1 MLNWHSF
8 PLAVSIAGLLALTA
22 CSSGPNSG
30 NEMSSGSNPT
40 TSTSDTSASGP
51 DNHNGHS
58 TDTAKGAQ
66 PLSGEA
72 KDVDYVTKLGLMR
85 GHLLVAQELL
95 DQQKLDQAEPHIGH
109 PVEEIYSD
117 VESQLSER
125 NVKDFKTTLT
135 TLHDTVKASN
145 PNPGKLQTNFAAAE
159 QAVDTAMQAVP
170 ATERQSPALVLQ
182 VINGLLD
189 TADGEYSAAIAN
201 DKVVEVIE
209 YQDSRGFVLE
219 AQNLYK
225 GISDQMAKQAPEAH
239 QAIAKNLD
247 QLATAWP
254 AVTPPTKPVLAPT
267 QVSQLVQAI
276 EQETEKVVK

>member
-1 MLNWHSF
+1 MLNWRSF
-8 PLAVSIAGLLALTA
+8 TGTMAIAGLLALTA
-22 CSSGPNSG
+22 CSPGPNAENEANSG
-30 NEMSSGSNPT
+30 INT
-40 TSTSDTSASGP
+40 TSSTPDTTDHSG
-51 DNHNGHS
+51 HAAG
-58 TDTAKGAQ
+58 TAKGDQ

-72 KDVDYVTKLGLMR
+72 KDADYITKLGLMQ
-85 GHLLVAQELL
+85 GHLLVARELL

-125 NVKDFKTTLT
+125 NVKEFKTTLT
-135 TLHDTVKASN
+135 TLHDAVKASN
-145 PNPGKLQTNFAAAE
+145 PDASKIQTNFTTAE
-159 QAVDTAMQAVP
+159 QAVDTAIQAVP
-170 ATERQSPALVLQ
+170 ATERQSPALVLR

-239 QAIAKNLD
+239 QAIAKNLG

-254 AVTPPTKPVLAPT
+254 AVTPPSKPVLAPT